1 MTRNSKLTACILIA
15 IGVHAAIFTA
25 TDVGLRAANDALR
38 SFGPADLGSVAYTHR
53 YYYGST
59 SQALSGKIPYRDF
72 VFEYPVLAFPLFL
85 IPRLLTSDFDSY
97 RFAFVVEMFLFDVAA
112 IVLIARHGGETEE
125 VRTVARRLAWYTLYC
140 VLLAPLMIGL
150 YDLAPMVL
158 AFAAAR
164 WWFSGRNIAGG
175 IAAGL
180 GTLMKIFPG
189 VVAAPALVW
198 EASQVRTTRAR
209 GMAAF
214 LGTLAAGVAAWF
226 WLGGS
231 RAVES
236 LGYHNQRGLEV
247 ESLYGGA
254 LFLVGTIAGT
264 KVPWVNNYNAFHVV
278 PEWGAR
284 LALFAF
290 PLQAAVL
297 LVVMWRFRRSGM
309 ADGLRYS
316 AAAVLAF
323 IVFCKVL
330 SPQYLIWPCPFM
342 AVLDGRTGSTARRI
356 FLLACVTAAMLY
368 PGPGY
373 AMALEHQAGAIV
385 LLNLRNTLLLLL
397 LAALLYDPKAGPAI
411 LATGDV
417 AQKSERFPSG
427 TEPLSSVIPGAAGA
441 VDMLAGSDPPAR
453 ADANGS

>member
-1 MTRNSKLTACILIA
+1 M
-15 IGVHAAIFTA
+15 
-25 TDVGLRAANDALR
+25 
-38 SFGPADLGSVAYTHR
+38 
-53 YYYGST
+53 
-59 SQALSGKIPYRDF
+59 
-72 VFEYPVLAFPLFL
+72 FEYPVLAFPLLL

-97 RFAFVVEMFLFDVAA
+97 RFAFVVEMILFDVAA

-150 YDLAPMVL
+150 YDLAPTVL

-189 VVAAPALVW
+189 VAAAPALVW

-290 PLQAAVL
+290 PLQAAAL
-297 LVVMWRFRRSGM
+297 LVVMWRCRRSGM

-342 AVLDGRTGSTARRI
+342 AALDGRTG
-356 FLLACVTAAMLY
+356 
-368 PGPGY
+368 
-373 AMALEHQAGAIV
+373 EHGTEN
-385 LLNLRNTLLLLL
+385 LPSRLRNH
-397 LAALLYDPKAGPAI
+397 
-411 LATGDV
+411 GDV
-417 AQKSERFPSG
+417 LPRTRLCHGPRAPSWGDRAPESPEHALALAPGSAAVRSEG
-427 TEPLSSVIPGAAGA
+427 GAGHPGDGRCRSE
-441 VDMLAGSDPPAR
+441 V
-453 ADANGS
+453 

>member
-1 MTRNSKLTACILIA
+1 
-15 IGVHAAIFTA
+15 
-25 TDVGLRAANDALR
+25 
-38 SFGPADLGSVAYTHR
+38 
-53 YYYGST
+53 
-59 SQALSGKIPYRDF
+59 
-72 VFEYPVLAFPLFL
+72 
-85 IPRLLTSDFDSY
+85 
-97 RFAFVVEMFLFDVAA
+97 
-112 IVLIARHGGETEE
+112 
-125 VRTVARRLAWYTLYC
+125 
-140 VLLAPLMIGL
+140 
-150 YDLAPMVL
+150 
-158 AFAAAR
+158 
-164 WWFSGRNIAGG
+164 
-175 IAAGL
+175 
-180 GTLMKIFPG
+180 
-189 VVAAPALVW
+189 
-198 EASQVRTTRAR
+198 
-209 GMAAF
+209 
-214 LGTLAAGVAAWF
+214 
-226 WLGGS
+226 
-231 RAVES
+231 

-290 PLQAAVL
+290 PLQDAL

-342 AVLDGRTGSTARRI
+342 AALDGRTGSTARRI
-356 FLLACVTAAMLY
+356 FLLACVTAAMFY

-427 TEPLSSVIPGAAGA
+427 TEPLSSVIPGAAGEVCFA
-441 VDMLAGSDPPAR
+441 SRRP
-453 ADANGS
+453 

>member
-1 MTRNSKLTACILIA
+1 MVTMTRNFKLTACILIA
-15 IGVHAAIFTA
+15 IGVHAAIFAA

-38 SFGPADLGSVAYTHR
+38 PFGPADPDLGSVDYTHR
-53 YYYGST
+53 YYYDYA
-59 SQALSGKIPYRDF
+59 SQALAGKIPYRDF
-72 VFEYPVLAFPLFL
+72 VFEYPALAFPLFL
-85 IPRLLTSDFDSY
+85 IPRLLTWDFDSY

-140 VLLAPLMIGL
+140 VLLAPLMIGR
-150 YDLAPMVL
+150 YDLAPMVP

-164 WWFSGRNIAGG
+164 WWFSGRSVAGG
-175 IAAGL
+175 ITAGL

-198 EASQVRTTRAR
+198 EASRFRNTRAR
-209 GMAAF
+209 GMVAF

-236 LGYHNQRGLEV
+236 LGYHCQRGLEV

-254 LFLVGTIAGT
+254 LFLVGTIAGR
-264 KVPWVNNYNAFHVV
+264 KVPWVNNYDAFHVV

-290 PLQAAVL
+290 PLQAAAL

-342 AVLDGRTGSTARRI
+342 AALDGRTGSTARRI
-356 FLLACVTAAMLY
+356 FLLACVTAAMFY

-373 AMALEHQAGAIV
+373 AMALKLQAGAIV

-397 LAALLYDPKAGPAI
+397 LGSAAVRSEGGAGHP
-411 LATGDV
+411 GDGRCR
-417 AQKSERFPSG
+417 SE
-427 TEPLSSVIPGAAGA
+427 V
-441 VDMLAGSDPPAR
+441 
-453 ADANGS
+453 